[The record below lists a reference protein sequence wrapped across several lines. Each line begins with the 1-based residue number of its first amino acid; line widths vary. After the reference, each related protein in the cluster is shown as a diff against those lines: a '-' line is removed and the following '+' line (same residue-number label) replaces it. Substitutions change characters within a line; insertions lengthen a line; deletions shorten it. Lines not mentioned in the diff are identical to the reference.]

1 MIVIGIDS
9 HKRTHTAVAVDG
21 NGRRLAETTVA
32 ATGDGHLE
40 LVRWAGRFG
49 PRRYALEDTRHLS
62 RRLSTDLL
70 RAGEAV
76 AWVPTRLMAESRRH
90 GREPGKSDPIDALA
104 VARAALANPD
114 LPVAT
119 LDGEERELR
128 LLVDHREDLVA
139 ERTRAI
145 NRLRWHLHELD
156 PGTEPSARSLNR
168 LVALD
173 ALAMRLAPLP
183 GTVARIARELVARVR
198 DLTRSITGLERE
210 LARLVATVAPN
221 LMELPGC
228 GALSAAKLVGQVARI
243 GRFTSA
249 AAFARHN
256 GSAPLPVWS
265 GNQVRHRLSR
275 KGDRQ
280 VNVVLHRIAI
290 TQMRLGDRGRAYYDH
305 RRAAGDSKAE
315 AIRALRRRISDE
327 VYRRMRHDEHLRA
340 ATRAPLAAAA

>member
-1 MIVIGIDS
+1 M
-9 HKRTHTAVAVDG
+9 
-21 NGRRLAETTVA
+21 
-32 ATGDGHLE
+32 
-40 LVRWAGRFG
+40 AG
-49 PRRYALEDTRHLS
+49 A
-62 RRLSTDLL
+62 
-70 RAGEAV
+70 
-76 AWVPTRLMAESRRH
+76 RRH
-90 GREPGKSDPIDALA
+90 GREQGKSDPIDALA
-104 VARAALANPD
+104 VARAALAEPD

-156 PGTEPSARSLNR
+156 PGNEPAPRSLDR
-168 LVALD
+168 AVVLD
-173 ALAMRLAPLP
+173 ALEVRLADVP
-183 GTVARIARELVARVR
+183 GTVARIARELVGRIR
-198 DLTRSITGLERE
+198 ELTRTIRGLERE
-210 LARLVATVAPN
+210 LERLVTVVAPT
-221 LMELPGC
+221 LLALPGC
-228 GALSAAKLVGQVARI
+228 GQLSAAKLVGQVA
-243 GRFTSA
+243 GASRFTSA

-265 GNQVRHRLSR
+265 GNTERHRLSR

-290 TQMRLGDRGRAYYDH
+290 TQMRLGDRGRTYYDH
-305 RRAAGDSKAE
+305 RRAAGDTKTE

-340 ATRAPLAAAA
+340 ATRARLAAAA